1 MAHSLSADRLCLL
14 SVPHRAR
21 LRPRFLSRLAVFVLA
36 LGWTIAPVSP
46 LEARGGDDR
55 VEALLMVRSVA
66 PSLMKERQ
74 APVSEFEFE
83 LFRRTQAE
91 LILTPVVFRAALHSA
106 EIAELPLLARQKD
119 PVGWLRSM
127 IRVDFP
133 GDAELMRVS
142 MRGGSEQEAKI
153 VNAVVEAYLDEVV
166 DRDKRQLSS
175 NFELLLQTSE
185 TLRQQIAREHD
196 GYKRLSD
203 SLGSTSKGVIETE
216 QKLALEQISTLRQL
230 IYELGMKK
238 LEAMTQ
244 RELLRLQQAE
254 PWKAPEHLVQQ
265 ELGKDPEIAIR
276 LPRLFDLESQLT
288 EVRIA
293 ASPTEDGGEPPQ
305 VVRFTRL
312 IEAEQSALARRTDK
326 LRPAI
331 EAELR
336 ARSKGSDDPDVASL
350 ERQIQMIDAQIA
362 EAKAN
367 ETVAA
372 TRLKKLSGT
381 SPELY
386 ALERKIEQL
395 EISYSKV
402 AAEVRALEV
411 ELKSP
416 SRVKLIQ
423 PATAME

>member
-1 MAHSLSADRLCLL
+1 MAHSLTADRLCLL
-14 SVPHRAR
+14 SVTRLAR
-21 LRPRFLSRLAVFVLA
+21 LRSRRLSLLAVFLLA
-36 LGWTIAPVSP
+36 LGWTMAPALP
-46 LEARGGDDR
+46 AAARGGNDR
-55 VEALLMVRSVA
+55 VEALLMVRSAA
-66 PSLMKERQ
+66 PSLIKERQ
-74 APVSEFEFE
+74 VPVSEFEFE

-91 LILTPVVFRAALHSA
+91 LLLTPMVLGSALRSA
-106 EIAELPLLARQKD
+106 EIAELPLLAEQKD

-142 MRGGSEQEAKI
+142 MRGSSEQEAKI
-153 VNAVVEAYLDEVV
+153 VNAVVEAYFDEVV
-166 DRDKRQLSS
+166 DREKHQLA
-175 NFELLLQTSE
+175 NNYELLLQASE

-203 SLGSTSKGVIETE
+203 SLGSTSKDVIETE

-230 IYELGMKK
+230 TYELSMKK

-244 RELLRLQQAE
+244 CELLRLQQAD

-276 LPRLFDLESQLT
+276 LPRLIELESQLT

-293 ASPTEDGGEPPQ
+293 ASPMEDGGEPPQ

-312 IEAEQSALARRTDK
+312 IEAEQSALAKRTDK

-331 EAELR
+331 EAVLR
-336 ARSKGSDDPDVASL
+336 ARSKGGDDPDVASL

-416 SRVKLIQ
+416 SRVELIQ
-423 PATAME
+423 LATAVE